1 MESTLESQS
10 LLWRSTVSWP
20 SDKPASSPTTLEEE
34 DDDTFDSSNENG
46 TTTTT
51 DDFVPPPLIQLSS
64 SSPEQEPASHPVSP
78 PVQDMSRL
86 IHCGPDNGTTNNK
99 NEEEDDPVFTVHS
112 TFRDKRTG
120 EKMLPSGLQWG
131 LGGTS
136 HVTYVQLSPDHG
148 RTIPLA
154 TNQDDDN
161 TSLDAVLTPRMRHA
175 LVEAHNRW
183 AFAKHWPFRHVSD
196 IHRIR
201 RVGPSHVQVDWT
213 ELKQQRPPVMRR
225 STLRDVT
232 TTDMI
237 VELLEKEVQVLQ
249 EQQQDKE
256 EGPLPVVQVWINGTF
271 VSLLEGPDSLPRILD
286 ELQATTSQRLSYK
299 KQDSKNGKVTMIR
312 MERMFRGALR
322 NSNVVLEHIMDNL
335 LALEDIEILD
345 DHTLIGTAT
354 LPDWIMGGQLT
365 SRMWIQDT
373 VGGGLAV
380 HTDDDDDDDTAAAA
394 TRLSDGLNSGVVAF
408 ERPLYHDDISTSDR
422 TFELRPDTAENV
434 QKIAVV
440 QHELARLRQLAQ
452 CTHPLV
458 LERTTTTQQPQQPQA
473 VENRRD
479 QQHRRNRRKFFG
491 W

>member
-1 MESTLESQS
+1 MESTLESQGQ
-10 LLWRSTVSWP
+10 WRSTVSWSS
-20 SDKPASSPTTLEEE
+20 SDKPSSSPTTLEE

-51 DDFVPPPLIQLSS
+51 DDFVPPPLIQLF
-64 SSPEQEPASHPVSP
+64 PEQEPASHHVAPSG
-78 PVQDMSRL
+78 QDKSRL
-86 IHCGPDNGTTNNK
+86 VKHGPDNGTTTTNNNNK
-99 NEEEDDPVFTVHS
+99 NEEDDDLVFTVHS

-154 TNQDDDN
+154 TNQNDDN
-161 TSLDAVLTPRMRHA
+161 TSLDAVFTPRMRHA

-183 AFAKHWPFRHVSD
+183 AFAKHWSFRHVSD
-196 IHRIR
+196 IQRIR

-271 VSLLEGPDSLPRILD
+271 VSLLEGPGSLPRILD

-299 KQDSKNGKVTMIR
+299 KQDSKHGKVTMIR

-322 NSNVVLEHIMDNL
+322 NPNVVLEHIMDNL
-335 LALEDIEILD
+335 LALEDPEILD

-380 HTDDDDDDDTAAAA
+380 HTDDEDEDDDAAA
-394 TRLSDGLNSGVVAF
+394 TRLRDGLNSGVVAF

-422 TFELRPDTAENV
+422 TFELRPDTADNV

-458 LERTTTTQQPQQPQA
+458 LERTTTTHEQQQQQQA
-473 VENRRD
+473 VENRRE
-479 QQHRRNRRKFFG
+479 QEHRRNRRKFFG